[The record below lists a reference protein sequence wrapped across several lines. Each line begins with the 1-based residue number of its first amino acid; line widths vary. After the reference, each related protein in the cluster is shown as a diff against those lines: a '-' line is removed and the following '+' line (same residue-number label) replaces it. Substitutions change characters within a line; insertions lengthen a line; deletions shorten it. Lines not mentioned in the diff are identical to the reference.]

1 MRKILTRSLLFC
13 LAAVL
18 VAGGVVAYRGWDL
31 YRTAKGGYA
40 HLRYLLDS
48 GETVEGAPAEDVLSD
63 NYLRSLFGDNPDLV
77 EQLKSV
83 VDLGM
88 ATDAN
93 LRLGNVAAMIVTYR
107 KSGDDILDP
116 AIYAIGG
123 FPDPKS
129 ERLGF
134 HATGYL
140 AQEFDPSLW
149 NFGNSL
155 VHLLGRDVVV
165 FCEQDKAEAHMA
177 LLFDLLNGNIVPLAR
192 RIVEAPLY
200 YAVVF
205 PEPGEVAPPNI
216 KNALQTVLVRGSM
229 EGDKGSSDWMF
240 ICPDIRSA
248 GHVENLCSDSLVL
261 ARATF
266 HDKYGGYVK
275 HMPWGDMNDNW
286 WATEYVDL
294 IDKHT
299 IRQEQKIVRIH
310 ADQTRRQNNAILKTV
325 ERVARDLAAQKAFQ
339 SGELP
344 WELAFAQKD
353 SSTGGHW
360 SKEHIEGPDWPLG
373 SLGVPTPG
381 SIAEEEERA
390 RIKAEKEAE
399 KARLEQERQ
408 QQQAQSA
415 PAGA

>member
-1 MRKILTRSLLFC
+1 LLFC
-13 LAAVL
+13 LLAV
-18 VAGGVVAYRGWDL
+18 VVAAGFVSYRVWDL

-40 HLRYLLDS
+40 HLRYLLES

-93 LRLGNVAAMIVTYR
+93 LKLGNVAAMVVTYR
-107 KSGDDILDP
+107 KNGDDILDP

-129 ERLGF
+129 QRLGF

-149 NFGNSL
+149 NFGNTL
-155 VHLLGRDVVV
+155 VRLLGRDVIV
-165 FCEQDKAEAHMA
+165 FCEQDKAEHHME
-177 LLFDLLNGNIVPLAR
+177 LLFDLLNGDVFRLAQ

-200 YAVVF
+200 YTFVF
-205 PEPGEVAPPNI
+205 PEPGEVAPPNV
-216 KNALQTVLVRGSM
+216 KNAVQTVLVRGSM
-229 EGDKGSSDWMF
+229 EGDKGSSEWLFM
-240 ICPDIRSA
+240 CPDIRSA
-248 GHVENLCSDSLVL
+248 GHVETLCRDTLAV

-266 HDKYGGYVK
+266 HDKYGGYIK

-286 WATEYVDL
+286 WATEYVALLDGAS
-294 IDKHT
+294 
-299 IRQEQKIVRIH
+299 IRQEQKVVRVR
-310 ADQTRRQNNAILKTV
+310 ADQTRRQNNALLKTL
-325 ERVARDLAAQKAFQ
+325 ERVGRDLAAQKAFMA
-339 SGELP
+339 GELP
-344 WELAFAQKD
+344 WEFAHAVKD
-353 SSTGGHW
+353 SSSGGHW
-360 SKEHIEGPDWPLG
+360 SKEHIVGPDWPFGTLG
-373 SLGVPTPG
+373 IPTTG

-390 RIKAEKEAE
+390 RLKAEREAEAAAE
-399 KARLEQERQ
+399 KARREAEQ
-408 QQQAQSA
+408 AA
-415 PAGA
+415 PAAPESPEA